1 MSASFSSTSFLV
13 ASSSCKRP
21 SSAGSSGF
29 GSSAGGLAAAPFRLR
44 GGIVRVLRVKLAP
57 TLRDD
62 EHYPWMVCQC
72 SLAVQS
78 SLSLV

>member
-1 MSASFSSTSFLV
+1 
-13 ASSSCKRP
+13 
-21 SSAGSSGF
+21 
-29 GSSAGGLAAAPFRLR
+29 LAAAPFRLR